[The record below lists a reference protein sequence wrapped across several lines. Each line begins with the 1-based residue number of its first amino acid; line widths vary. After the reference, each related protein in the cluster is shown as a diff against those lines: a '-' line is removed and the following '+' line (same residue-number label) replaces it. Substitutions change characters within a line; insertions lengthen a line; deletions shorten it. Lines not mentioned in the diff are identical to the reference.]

1 MDTQHTSTDEPQQ
14 QPPRRTKPKKTPSPQ
29 QQKIIDAPKDDD
41 LLVVA
46 GAGSGKTFTMT
57 ERIIRFIDD
66 GVPPE
71 HILGL
76 TFTRKAASELLT
88 RVSAAVAEQ
97 TKQANRPEQ
106 PERSKKSM
114 FMKPD
119 VYTYDAFFQS
129 IVRQY
134 GLLVGVDQQTQ
145 PLSEAGARQLIATT
159 VGEHMD
165 VVRDSGVEFT
175 RFTAIVDDVFALSSN
190 IASSMI
196 GGDCDSVDD
205 AIARIR
211 AWDRRF
217 LELID
222 RMGIDFDAVPD
233 EEPTVPDVSAKAKRL
248 SKYQYDRRVK
258 ANGEPYAQA
267 ARTNERIDYWRDHI
281 QQFHIRQMR
290 DATVKRELLLT
301 LVQLVADA
309 KRRNH
314 MAEFSDF
321 TVAAYQLVTR
331 FPSIG
336 ERYRARYTHVLL
348 DEYQDT
354 STTQAML
361 LAKLFC
367 APDGRS
373 AVNAVG
379 DPFQSIYAWRGAS
392 PGAFRLFQRS
402 FGLPDDYEPRA
413 LSETRRN
420 SVVVLAAANHLTAA
434 LRERRRD
441 GSSVQVHEVDVH
453 TLSNVR
459 DGSAEVHEGT
469 VGVLGYATRGQ
480 EIDGVVRFA
489 KHVIAKH
496 EHEDAERVARGE
508 EPRGTKPHV
517 AVLFRGKTQIPYF
530 QAALEEAGLTTFAV
544 GTSSLLEQPE
554 VLDVLALMHVV
565 ADRSDASSLM
575 RLLATPR
582 FGLGAADLRALARLA
597 DERNVDYRYRALVE
611 AGVVGRDNADAA
623 TRRRVVREHARE
635 VPNAVFA
642 ADLLMDDDAD
652 ETIEQAH
659 ISKAGKRALHHAGA
673 VLRRVRQVAY
683 GPIEEVMRAAVEA
696 LDLDIDMLVA
706 AAERR
711 RRAGESD
718 DAANATATRASI
730 DALLRTVRT
739 YVQEIATMQTPT
751 LRGYLSWIDAQRNVD
766 EGAAPMPDTPV
777 DVILM
782 TVHQSKGL
790 EWDAV
795 AVVGLQATAFPSN
808 QGERLK
814 VDYVSHPGVT
824 SPDDG
829 DGPSG
834 EWTAP
839 DYLAKAHT
847 WITDPA
853 AVPVPVRSDA
863 AILPAFPGNAR
874 KAAESNDYDPIAA
887 LGADDE
893 VGLLDDDVFGS
904 LREYTIVNDDGFPR
918 NADALWGEAELWT
931 MPQTEEFGRR
941 LYADERRLM
950 YVALTRARDE
960 ALLTYS
966 EDASTAR
973 TPDDVVSPRT
983 AAAAH
988 AVACAAGY
996 AAWDDPSARDVV
1008 VPYKS
1013 SMFWREVHE
1022 SLLFD
1027 ASRRDVHERVVPA
1040 DHVVAAVR
1048 AAREGETGAEA
1059 AALDAQWTHAMHR
1072 PALIARYNTARA
1084 AEEQVARAKRAL
1096 ERAQE
1101 EGRPKEELGALKER
1115 LHELEQDMYD
1125 HAFTLAAD
1133 EVGDDAPATWTLD
1146 EIGEARP
1153 AGYFAGEHARDFAD
1167 AVVGDAWNTPIE
1179 EREETTSRPWPFAL
1193 SDGLAERLR
1202 TGAADIG
1209 TTMDG
1214 WARAGAAEPEPGDV
1228 RAGSLVARALAL
1240 ISDPSFGALPDM
1252 PDDRLLAL
1260 LKDKARR
1267 ALRMQRMNA
1276 TALQRGADLNRAGE
1290 ADGAELGDDARRRRD
1305 ERDFD
1310 LVAGVLRPIP
1320 AMSSPQAEAGT
1331 RFHAWAE
1338 RFVRAGIDDDGAAR
1352 ARMVADVEHA
1362 LADDADLDADARRLL
1377 QWQRRLVDSPWASR
1391 MPSDAEESIVVA
1403 VDGID
1408 NLVQGKLDAVFVG
1421 GLDPDDA
1428 TKRFTVVDWKTGRR
1442 PRKAKDV
1449 EEKLRQLD
1457 FYRLMLA
1464 KARGVPLEAVD
1475 GALYY
1480 VSEADEA
1487 DRQIDAAPKD
1497 EAAIVREIHEGIA
1510 FDGDDDGAAD

>member
-1 MDTQHTSTDEPQQ
+1 MMDMPHTRTDEPQQ
-14 QPPRRTKPKKTPSPQ
+14 PQQPSKKTKSKKTPSPQ
-29 QQKIIDAPKDDD
+29 QRMIIDASKDAD

-57 ERIIRFIDD
+57 ERIIKLIDD

-97 TKQANRPEQ
+97 
-106 PERSKKSM
+106 SKTSM

-134 GLLVGVDQQTQ
+134 GLLVGFDQQTQ

-159 VGEHMD
+159 VGECMD

-175 RFTAIVDDVFALSSN
+175 RFTAIVDAVFALSAN
-190 IASSMI
+190 ISSSMI
-196 GGDCDSVDD
+196 GGDCDSVDK
-205 AIARIR
+205 AIERIR
-211 AWDRRF
+211 AWDRKF
-217 LELID
+217 LDLID
-222 RMGIDFDAVPD
+222 GMGIDFDAVPD
-233 EEPTVPDVSAKAKRL
+233 EAPSVPDLKSGATRL

-267 ARTNERIDYWRDHI
+267 VRTNEKIDYWRDHI
-281 QQFHIRQMR
+281 QQFHIKQMR
-290 DATVKRELLLT
+290 EATVKRELLLT
-301 LVQLVADA
+301 LVQRYTDA

-336 ERYRARYTHVLL
+336 ERYRSRYTHVLL

-413 LSETRRN
+413 LYETRRN
-420 SVVVLAAANHLTAA
+420 AVVVLDAANHLTAA
-434 LRERRRD
+434 LREQKRD
-441 GSSVQVHEVDVH
+441 GSSVQVHEVDVR
-453 TLSNVR
+453 TLSNVT

-469 VGVLGYATRGQ
+469 LGVLGYATRGQ

-489 KHVIAKH
+489 KHAIAKH
-496 EHEDAERVARGE
+496 EREDAARIARGK
-508 EPRGTKPHV
+508 EPQGTKPHV
-517 AVLFRGKTQIPYF
+517 AVLFRGKSQIPYY

-565 ADRSDASSLM
+565 ADRSDAASLM

-597 DERNVDYRYRALVE
+597 DERNIDYRYRALVE
-611 AGVVGRDNADAA
+611 AGVVGEDKVDAA

-683 GPIEEVMRAAVEA
+683 SPIEEVMRAAVEA

-706 AAERR
+706 AVERR
-711 RRAGESD
+711 RRAGGSGD
-718 DAANATATRASI
+718 DAAMANVTATRVSI

-751 LRGYLSWIDAQRNVD
+751 LRGYLSWIDAQRSVD
-766 EGAAPMPDTPV
+766 EGTAPMPDTPV

-795 AVVGLQATAFPSN
+795 AVVGLQSTAFPSN

-814 VDYVSHPGVT
+814 VDYVNHPGVT
-824 SPDDG
+824 PPEDTDDLPD
-829 DGPSG
+829 
-834 EWTAP
+834 EWAAP
-839 DYLAKAHT
+839 DYQAQAHT
-847 WITDPA
+847 WVTDPA

-874 KAAESNDYDPIAA
+874 KASGSNDYDPIKA
-887 LGADDE
+887 LDADDE
-893 VGLLDDDVFGS
+893 VGLLDDDVFGT
-904 LREYTIVNDDGFPR
+904 LREYTIVNDDDFPR
-918 NADALWGEAELWT
+918 DADALWGEAELWT

-983 AAAAH
+983 AAAVR
-988 AVACAAGY
+988 AVACAASY
-996 AAWDDPSARDVV
+996 ATWDDPATRDFIP
-1008 VPYKS
+1008 PYKS

-1027 ASRRDVHERVVPA
+1027 VSRGDLA
-1040 DHVVAAVR
+1040 AGHVVAAVH

-1084 AEEQVARAKRAL
+1084 AEEQVARATRVL
-1096 ERAQE
+1096 EQAQE
-1101 EGRPKEELGALKER
+1101 EGRPKEELDALKER
-1115 LHELEQDMYD
+1115 LHELQQNMYD
-1125 HAFTLAAD
+1125 CAFTLADD
-1133 EVGDDAPATWTLD
+1133 EIGDNAPSTWTLD
-1146 EIGEARP
+1146 EIGQPRP
-1153 AGYFAGEHARDFAD
+1153 AGYFVGEHARDFAD

-1179 EREETTSRPWPFAL
+1179 EREDMTVRPWPFAL
-1193 SDGLAERLR
+1193 SDELADRLR
-1202 TGAADIG
+1202 TGVADIG
-1209 TTMDG
+1209 ETMRKWEADG
-1214 WARAGAAEPEPGDV
+1214 NVEPEPGDV
-1228 RAGSLVARALAL
+1228 QAGSLAAHALAL

-1252 PDDRLLAL
+1252 PTDQL
-1260 LKDKARR
+1260 LKLLEDKARR
-1267 ALRMQRMNA
+1267 ALRAQRMNA
-1276 TALQRGADLNRAGE
+1276 TSLQHGRAISEGDAKQSSNAE
-1290 ADGAELGDDARRRRD
+1290 DGAKANKRHQEGINRR
-1305 ERDFD
+1305 FD
-1310 LVAGVLRPIP
+1310 VVAGILRPIP
-1320 AMSSPQAEAGT
+1320 ATSSLQASEGT

-1338 RFVRAGIDDDGAAR
+1338 AFVRAGIDDDGASR
-1352 ARMVADVEHA
+1352 AQLERDAAHA
-1362 LADDADLDADARRLL
+1362 LERAADENERRFAL
-1377 QWQRRLVDSPWASR
+1377 WQRRLIDSPWASR
-1391 MPSDAEESIVVA
+1391 VPEAAEEAIVVA
-1403 VDGID
+1403 IDGVD
-1408 NLVQGKLDAVFVG
+1408 NLVQGKLDAVFIG
-1421 GLDPDDA
+1421 GLDPHDD
-1428 TKRFTVVDWKTGRR
+1428 TKRFTVVDWKTGHR
-1442 PRKAKDV
+1442 PRKSENI

-1464 KARGVPLEAVD
+1464 KARGVPLETVD

-1480 VSEADEA
+1480 VSEEDADA
-1487 DRQIDAAPKD
+1487 RQIDAEPKD
-1497 EAAIVREIHEGIA
+1497 EATIIREIRAGIA
-1510 FDGDDDGAAD
+1510 FDDDGNEDGDKAAAARG

>member
-1 MDTQHTSTDEPQQ
+1 MDTQHTPMDEPR
-14 QPPRRTKPKKTPSPQ
+14 QPQRKPKKPRKTTPSLQ
-29 QQKIIDAPKDDD
+29 QRKIIDAPKDDD

-57 ERIIRFIDD
+57 ERIIRLIED

-76 TFTRKAASELLT
+76 TFTKKAASELLT
-88 RVSAAVAEQ
+88 RVSAAVDVRAR
-97 TKQANRPEQ
+97 T
-106 PERSKKSM
+106 SM

-134 GLLVGVDQQTQ
+134 GLLVGFDQQTQ

-175 RFTAIVDDVFALSSN
+175 RFTDIVDAVFALSSN

-196 GGDCDSVDD
+196 GGDCDGVDG

-211 AWDRRF
+211 AWDRAF

-222 RMGIDFDAVPD
+222 GMGVDFDAVDD
-233 EEPTVPDVSAKAKRL
+233 EAPSVPDLSPKSQRL

-267 ARTNERIDYWRDHI
+267 MRTNEKIDYWRDHI
-281 QQFHIRQMR
+281 QQFHIKQMR
-290 DATVKRELLLT
+290 EATVRRELLLT
-301 LVQLVADA
+301 LVQLYTDA

-321 TVAAYQLVTR
+321 TVAAHQLVTR

-367 APDGRS
+367 GPDGKS
-373 AVNAVG
+373 AVSAVG

-402 FGLPDDYEPRA
+402 FGLPDDYEPYA

-420 SVVVLAAANHLTAA
+420 AVVVLEAANNLTAA
-434 LRERRRD
+434 LRDQAHD
-441 GSSVQVHEVDVH
+441 GSSVRVHEVDVR
-453 TLSNVR
+453 TLSIPR
-459 DGSAEVHEGT
+459 DGNTEVHEGT
-469 VGVLGYATRGQ
+469 LGVLGYATRGQ

-489 KHVIAKH
+489 KHAIAKH
-496 EHEDAERVARGE
+496 EREDAERVAQGE
-508 EPRGTKPHV
+508 DPQGTKPHV
-517 AVLFRGKTQIPYF
+517 AVLFRGKAQIPAF

-565 ADRSDASSLM
+565 ADRSDAASLM

-582 FGLGAADLRALARLA
+582 FGLGAADLRRLARMA
-597 DERNVDYRYRALVE
+597 DERNVDYRYRALIE
-611 AGVVGRDNADAA
+611 AGVIGVDKVDGDDAA
-623 TRRRVVREHARE
+623 ARRRTVREHARE

-642 ADLLMDDDAD
+642 ADLLMDDNAD
-652 ETIEQAH
+652 ETIEGSH
-659 ISKAGKRALHHAGA
+659 ISEAGKRALHHAGA

-683 GPIEEVMRAAVEA
+683 GPIEEVMRAAVDA

-706 AAERR
+706 DAERR
-711 RRAGESD
+711 RHGMGRETP
-718 DAANATATRASI
+718 ANTAATRASI
-730 DALLRTVRT
+730 DALLCTVRT

-751 LRGYLSWIDAQRNVD
+751 LRGYLSWIDAQRSVD
-766 EGAAPMPDTPV
+766 EGAAPMPDAPV

-795 AVVGLQATAFPSN
+795 AVVGLQRNKFPSN

-814 VDYVSHPGVT
+814 VEYDDRPGVEK
-824 SPDDG
+824 SFDPLDMLG
-829 DGPSG
+829 A
-834 EWTAP
+834 WTPP
-839 DYLAKAHT
+839 DYKAQAHT
-847 WITDPA
+847 WVTDPA

-863 AILPAFPGNAR
+863 AILPAFPGDAR
-874 KAAESNDYDPIAA
+874 RIAGSNDYDPIAA

-904 LREYTIVNDDGFPR
+904 LREYNIVNDDGFPH
-918 NADALWGEAELWT
+918 NADALWGDAELWT

-966 EDASTAR
+966 EDASTVRMA
-973 TPDDVVSPRT
+973 DASASPRT

-996 AAWDDPSARDVV
+996 AAWDDPEEREVV
-1008 VPYKS
+1008 VPNDS
-1013 SMFWREVHE
+1013 SMFWREVHD
-1022 SLLFD
+1022 SLLLD
-1027 ASRRDVHERVVPA
+1027 PSTH
-1040 DHVVAAVR
+1040 VAAVE
-1048 AAREGETGAEA
+1048 AAREGGTGDEA
-1059 AALDAQWTHAMHR
+1059 AALDARWTRSMHR
-1072 PALIARYNTARA
+1072 PALIARYNMARA
-1084 AEEQVARAKRAL
+1084 ADEQAAQAKRTL
-1096 ERAQE
+1096 EQAHE
-1101 EGRPKEELGALKER
+1101 DGLPKEELEALEER
-1115 LHELEQDMYD
+1115 ALELEQRAYEC
-1125 HAFTLAAD
+1125 AFALADD
-1133 EVGDDAPATWTLD
+1133 EIDDDAPTAWTLD

-1153 AGYFAGEHARDFAD
+1153 AGYFVGEHARDFAD
-1167 AVVGDAWNTPIE
+1167 VVVGDAWNTPIE
-1179 EREETTSRPWPFAL
+1179 ERADAVSRPWPFAL

-1202 TGAADIG
+1202 VGVEGIG
-1209 TTMDG
+1209 RKMEDWERSG
-1214 WARAGAAEPEPGDV
+1214 KAEPAPDNV
-1228 RAGSLVARALAL
+1228 RAGSLVAHALAL

-1252 PDDRLLAL
+1252 PSDQLLAL

-1267 ALRMQRMNA
+1267 ALRAQRMNA
-1276 TALQRGADLNRAGE
+1276 TALQRGADLGRAAAADGE
-1290 ADGAELGDDARRRRD
+1290 AVGGDIGERERRRRA
-1305 ERDFD
+1305 ERDLD

-1320 AMSSPQAEAGT
+1320 AMSSPQAADGT
-1331 RFHAWAE
+1331 RLHAWAE
-1338 RFVRAGIDDDGAAR
+1338 RFVRAGLNDDGAAR
-1352 ARMVADVEHA
+1352 ARMIADVERA
-1362 LADDADLDADARRLL
+1362 LADGEAADADARRFAL
-1377 QWQRRLVDSPWASR
+1377 WQHRLIDSPWASR
-1391 MPSDAEESIVVA
+1391 VPEAAEEAIVVA
-1403 VDGID
+1403 IDGVD
-1408 NLVQGKLDAVFVG
+1408 NLVQGKLDAVFIG
-1421 GLDPDDA
+1421 GLDPHDD
-1428 TKRFTVVDWKTGRR
+1428 TKRFTVVDWKTGHR
-1442 PRKAKDV
+1442 PRKSEDI

-1464 KARGVPLEAVD
+1464 KARGVPLETVD

-1480 VSEADEA
+1480 VSEEDADA
-1487 DRQIDAAPKD
+1487 RQIDAEPKD
-1497 EAAIVREIHEGIA
+1497 EATIIREIRAGIA
-1510 FDGDDDGAAD
+1510 FDDDGGEDGDKAAAARG